1 MPEGIELHK
10 NMVKQMRELFLA
22 AHPTLP
28 MEDDEEGEHTN
39 RQKFMFDTNLK
50 HDIGMFYCLGDKV
63 LCKKSIFSRLKIS
76 INIKYQLAY

>member
-39 RQKFMFDTNLK
+39 RQKFIFDANLK
-50 HDIGMFYCLGDKV
+50 HDIGMYYFAKKV
-63 LCKKSIFSRLKIS
+63 SKSR
-76 INIKYQLAY
+76 